1 MKKPQEKNV
10 FARRLRDLRIDH
22 GMTQTDIAKEIGLSP
37 VTVNRYEAG
46 DRLPPH
52 ETLNKLANL
61 FHTNV
66 DYLLGR
72 TDKKTAIVDK
82 EMPLNL
88 EDLFKEY
95 NIYLFNE
102 PIDDESKRDIY
113 AFIKWKRQEKKA
125 DIMRKELKRLEEGPE
140 DI

>member
-1 MKKPQEKNV
+1 MKKTEEKNI
-10 FARRLRDLRIDH
+10 FAVRLRELRHDH
-22 GMTQTDIAKEIGLSP
+22 GLTQVDIARELDLSP

-52 ETLNKLANL
+52 DTLNKLATIFN
-61 FHTNV
+61 TNV

-72 TDKKTAIVDK
+72 TDKKSAILDK

-88 EDLFKEY
+88 EDLFRDY

-102 PIDDESKRDIY
+102 PIDDETKRDIY
-113 AFIKWKRQEKKA
+113 AFIKWKRHEKKA
-125 DIMRKELKRLEEGPE
+125 DDMRKELKRLEEGPTE
-140 DI
+140 

>member
-1 MKKPQEKNV
+1 MKKPHERNV
-10 FARRLRDLRIDH
+10 FSIRLRELRFEH
-22 GMTQTDIAKEIGLSP
+22 GITQTSIAKELGLSP

-52 ETLNKLANL
+52 ETLNKLATL

-72 TDKKTAIVDK
+72 TDKKTAIMDT

-88 EDLFKEY
+88 EDLFREY
-95 NIYLFNE
+95 NIYFFNE
-102 PIDDESKRDIY
+102 PIDDDIKRDIY
-113 AFIKWKRQEKKA
+113 AFIKYKRQEKKA
-125 DIMRKELKRLEEGPE
+125 DLMRKELKLMEEGPE